1 MSHEQRWWGFTTS
14 HRPNTFYCS
23 LPSHCQR
30 GLHPMQ
36 NRKGLSDT
44 NEKHLTFLF
53 GSKMQIFDKEWK
65 VHKKKTAV

>member
-1 MSHEQRWWGFTTS
+1 
-14 HRPNTFYCS
+14 
-23 LPSHCQR
+23 
-30 GLHPMQ
+30 MQ

-53 GSKMQIFDKEWK
+53 GSKMEIFDKEWK